1 MQQRKRSDAGRHADN
16 RIYGVF
22 IAILVLL
29 LMVSVFGMQK
39 GYSSALALEQQVRC
53 GMEEHIHTDECYIN
67 HVLICGQKAHTHS
80 GDCYLLLLEQ
90 NDVNMLLSEMEN
102 SEDKSLESLLTGTVN
117 EAIQLNQL
125 VSAEPLPKNDNQ
137 LTVTEI
143 TTLNNVIE
151 ENQIN
156 PAVVLNE
163 NAGVAMIDTLAVDKA
178 ESGNELTPLLLE
190 NPTEKLQNH
199 AYFYLHMD
207 GDWRY
212 IGNLQFSTG
221 FSKKQPWI
229 SAAIILD
236 KINESVE
243 LNYGD
248 FRIVYES
255 SHNNQLI
262 TGATDVEYDKYY
274 DQVYLGGI
282 YPSEGAANVYKDIY
296 IIAAGGT
303 SKDSPLKFWSVT
315 YNYANG
321 DSNIIYVRDGAS
333 VVLPAGYAWEYDGGK
348 PVISETV
355 TIHEKTVFTEHTSA
369 TLTLDYLDKEDVQIT
384 FDTQTETTLP
394 DDAIWLDE
402 DGNRADGTILMNSSK
417 TFYEACKVTLN
428 YLNGT
433 SQTQYVKPGN
443 EIMLPAEH
451 NWIDETGNSAADTV
465 TVWNHAVFTETYPPK
480 TVTYIY
486 DLADSSKNLT
496 VSVAHGANYVV
507 GEGTWYQGGTVYHG
521 GDVISNVTRDI
532 TLIGNVYLNLSYD
545 LNFPSS
551 YDLWNHTY
559 TPPTIAGMG
568 ENEVTDQHAP
578 STSSVTIRNSS
589 PREVLASLNDSVSGL
604 ERSVYFVGWTVN
616 GDKNR
621 VLTPGTVCTWD
632 DLYSMLE
639 EGQDTI
645 KLEGLWEYDAK
656 QSVTFFVR
664 YDAITEDTEGNITG
678 GSTSDYTNSVFCT
691 HLFGLPEIAYGYN
704 NETLTRY
711 YSIASATKL
720 NSVKADELIRSLY
733 GTGVLFQEGTAQ
745 EAMLSLKNLPDDADV
760 LEKVREDAQRKR
772 KTVYADDGTGNSIP
786 IDDLSTLDTNHYK
799 VRWYVFKNESDSWHV
814 DGKLVKKVG
823 TIHVSKTFGGNE
835 TLITKV
841 KAAAGDDKF
850 YIEAYNEQGTRKEK
864 LYLTDQ
870 DVTYN
875 PDTDTYTWT
884 ISNVNYN
891 ELWTITE
898 YHSDNVLKDAV
909 GLEEWISVDTYNGTT
924 DSGIGDSTTVKGV
937 THAADT
943 VSTEWLRADF
953 TNVYHMGN
961 TLLVR
966 KVDGETGKPLAG
978 ATFQLEQNGEVMK
991 FTYDDNSKTYVWNQ
1005 KDGVVTNLSTSDNG
1019 YLEVIDNF
1027 TYEAGAV
1034 TVREI
1039 STPEGYSTAG
1049 EVVLDYVGSGD
1060 GRKIDITNNVSINR
1074 GDENTE
1080 GGEKYAEYNE
1090 GVLTVKN
1097 YSDTVSVTAEKIWE
1111 CSESYYEGLGV
1122 KVQLY
1127 ANDKLIS
1134 SVIPGTGDY
1143 EVLLDTSNNYRY
1155 TWNNLPAY
1163 ANGTKL
1169 TWSIKEVAVG
1179 NDTVGYETPDSKGVF
1194 PNWIYTYS
1202 DPVYSYDEEGRE
1214 NVSLKVH
1221 NNVKRA
1227 MLRLTKYNGSKSVYL
1242 PGAEFELVQLDTEKN
1257 PVSGVAAKIAVTG
1270 EGGTLIFDNLK
1281 YETWYRLRETAAP
1294 EGYFAYIEPAYIMI
1308 SSDGTL
1314 TVEDH
1319 AYVSAGNQAYNLT
1332 VINRSSQ
1339 ALPNT
1344 GGEGTLCYTLGG
1356 LLLMLAAASLF
1367 VYKKILTKKV
1377 K

>member
-1 MQQRKRSDAGRHADN
+1 
-16 RIYGVF
+16 
-22 IAILVLL
+22 
-29 LMVSVFGMQK
+29 MQK

-67 HVLICGQKAHTHS
+67 HVLVCGQKAHTHS

-137 LTVTEI
+137 LTVSEI

-151 ENQIN
+151 ENQLN

-282 YPSEGAANVYKDIY
+282 YPSEEAANVYKDIY

-451 NWIDETGNSAADTV
+451 NWIDETENSAADTV
-465 TVWNHAVFTETYPPK
+465 TVWNHAVFTETYPDK
-480 TVTYIY
+480 TVTYI
-486 DLADSSKNLT
+486 DMEDSSNNME
-496 VSVAHGANYVV
+496 VNVAHGGSHVV
-507 GEGTWYQGGTVYHG
+507 RDGAWYEGSTVYYG
-521 GDVISNVTRDI
+521 GDVISNITRDI
-532 TLIGNVYLNLSYD
+532 TLIGNARLNLYYD
-545 LNFPSS
+545 LNFP
-551 YDLWNHTY
+551 TY
-559 TPPTIAGMG
+559 NEMWITYNGTEPTLAGLTTQTC
-568 ENEVTDQHAP
+568 TDQITP
-578 STSSVTIRNSS
+578 VNSQVTLRNVSS
-589 PREVLASLNDSVSGL
+589 REVFALVNSGNGMN
-604 ERSVYFVGWTVN
+604 RSIYFAGWSVN
-616 GDKNR
+616 GDKEH
-621 VLTPGTVCTWD
+621 LIEPGTIFRWD
-632 DLYSMLE
+632 ELYAMLD
-639 EGQDTI
+639 GGGNTI
-645 KLEGLWEYDAK
+645 KLEGVWEYD
-656 QSVTFFVR
+656 SSHTVSFFIR
-664 YDAITEDTEGNITG
+664 YDSATYDTNGNIVG
-678 GSTSDYTNSVFCT
+678 DDPNNYTKEVFNGHLFADPNSVFSNSAST
-691 HLFGLPEIAYGYN
+691 NTSLYA
-704 NETLTRY
+704 
-711 YSIASATKL
+711 IASDTSE
-720 NSVKADELIRSLY
+720 NSVEIDTKIRSLY
-733 GTGVLFQEGTAQ
+733 GSG
-745 EAMLSLKNLPDDADV
+745 LSYTFEYTPKNNVTFYMKSFPDDADV
-760 LEKVREDAQRKR
+760 IAKIKDQVQANGKQI
-772 KTVYADDGTGNSIP
+772 YADDGFGKKELIE
-786 IDDLSTLDTNHYK
+786 DLNDLDTNHFTI
-799 VRWYVFKNESDSWHV
+799 RWYVFKQEGDAWHV

-835 TLITKV
+835 NLVSQV
-841 KAAAGDDKF
+841 KAATG
-850 YIEAYNEQGTRKEK
+850 EK
-864 LYLTDQ
+864 QFHITATNGERTETMYLTDK
-870 DVTYN
+870 DVVYN
-875 PDTDTYTWT
+875 AATDTYIWT
-884 ISNVNYN
+884 ISKVNYN
-891 ELWTITE
+891 ERWTITE
-898 YHSDNVLKDAV
+898 HNSDSVLNDAV
-909 GLEEWISVDTYNGTT
+909 GLEEWVTVDTYNGTSN
-924 DSGIGDSTTVKGV
+924 SGDGNSTTVVGV

-943 VSTEWLRADF
+943 VNDEWLRADF

-978 ATFQLEQNGEVMK
+978 ATFQLEQNGEVMR
-991 FTYDDNSKTYVWNQ
+991 FSFNEDNDAYEWDQENGTVLQ
-1005 KDGVVTNLSTSDNG
+1005 LSTSENG

-1039 STPEGYSTAG
+1039 STPKGYSAAG
-1049 EVVLDYVGSGD
+1049 EVVLNYTG
-1060 GRKIDITNNVSINR
+1060 
-1074 GDENTE
+1074 TE
-1080 GGEKYAEYNE
+1080 GKREVAIINDVTIIRKGRETEYATYQA
-1090 GVLTVKN
+1090 GVLTVNN
-1097 YSDTVSVTAEKIWE
+1097 YSDTISVTAEKIWNCGE
-1111 CSESYYEGLGV
+1111 EYYRNLNAE
-1122 KVQLY
+1122 VQLY
-1127 ANDKLIS
+1127 ADGKLVS
-1134 SVIPGTGDY
+1134 SVIPGTSDHT
-1143 EVLLDTSNNYRY
+1143 VLLTPSNGYSY
-1155 TWNNLPAY
+1155 TWDGLPAY
-1163 ANGTKL
+1163 ANGSKID
-1169 TWSIKEVAVG
+1169 WSIKETAIG
-1179 NDTVGYETPDSKGVF
+1179 NASGGYEMADSKGIF
-1194 PNWIYTYS
+1194 PNWIASYTNPRYGT
-1202 DPVYSYDEEGRE
+1202 DGDGFETV
-1214 NVSLKVH
+1214 LLQVH
-1221 NNVKRA
+1221 NDVKRTL
-1227 MLRLTKYNGSKSVYL
+1227 LRLTKYNGSKSQL
-1242 PGAEFELVQLDTEKN
+1242 LAGAEFELTAVDN
-1257 PVSGVAAKIAVTG
+1257 DGNAISGIPSKIGITDDNG
-1270 EGGTLIFDNLK
+1270 LLIFDNLK
-1281 YETWYRLRETAAP
+1281 YATRYRLKEIGAP
-1294 EGYFAYIEPAYIMI
+1294 DGYFAYSQPAYLTIGT
-1308 SSDGTL
+1308 DGTV
-1314 TVEDH
+1314 TVEEH
-1319 AYVSAGNQAYNLT
+1319 SYVSAGTAAYNIT
-1332 VINRSSQ
+1332 VINRS
-1339 ALPNT
+1339 AGTLPNT
-1344 GGEGTLCYTLGG
+1344 GGAGTLSYTLGG